1 MICRKVC
8 FGDGVPHWLLIS
20 QVEHARLSG
29 FLAELCLERFGESV
43 PASEREALT
52 TVRQELLQAIV
63 HHDDGWQSWEADSLL
78 DKDQHRPL
86 SFDEVPAQDAFE
98 IWTNSALAASQFGD
112 LAPWVVASHFSAILA
127 TSEHHLADPMA
138 QRWLQSTSQL
148 RTQWF
153 TNWHAANQQV
163 HTLQLAGEALKWLQ
177 LFDILSL
184 WPCMLYPVAG
194 EIVTTSPAAFQ
205 TAKDWILVCEIR
217 PASEA
222 GERIVLDPWPFQQPS
237 ITMEAAAQ
245 LAPIR
250 VYGSS
255 AELPPVCRPFTTRWE
270 FVPGE

>member
-29 FLAELCLERFGESV
+29 CLAELCIDRFGESV
-43 PASEREALT
+43 ASESKSLAG
-52 TVRQELLQAIV
+52 VRQELQQAIV
-63 HHDDGWQSWEADSLL
+63 HHDDGWQTWEADSLL

-86 SFDEVPAQDAFE
+86 SFDEVPAQEAFE

-127 TSEHHLADPMA
+127 TSEHHLADPRA
-138 QRWLQSTSQL
+138 KLWLQSTSQL

-153 TNWHAANQQV
+153 TNWHAANKRV

-194 EIVTTSPAAFQ
+194 EIVAKSPEAFQ
-205 TAKDWILVCEIR
+205 TAADWLLVREIR

-222 GERIVLDPWPFQQPS
+222 CKRIVFDPWPFQQPS

-250 VYGSS
+250 AYASS
-255 AELPPVCRPFTTRWE
+255 AELQTACRPITARWE
-270 FVPGE
+270 VVSA